1 MDGTIPGRGL
11 GGGLGEHSP
20 AGAGRGSTFRAAQSP
35 RDAAGRRCVEQY
47 RLSLRHRAGGALCRV
62 PDAAATAQGAACV
75 ARGRLRRL
83 VAGAD
88 RRQDP
93 LRVVLRLRIGILFG
107 ALRVTDPQRVACSRV
122 AETRDPG

>member
-1 MDGTIPGRGL
+1 M
-11 GGGLGEHSP
+11 
-20 AGAGRGSTFRAAQSP
+20 
-35 RDAAGRRCVEQY
+35 
-47 RLSLRHRAGGALCRV
+47 

-93 LRVVLRLRIGILFG
+93 LRVVLRLRIGILLG
-107 ALRVTDPQRVACSRV
+107 ALRVADPQRVACSRV